1 LQTVNENHQRL
12 CPSEGWAA
20 YLHDE
25 VLPALAAE
33 VTLCGEVLELGPG
46 PGAATEWLRH
56 RVERVV
62 ALELDPDAAEALA
75 VRFAGTNVRVVT
87 GDATAVDYPDDTFD
101 AVVTCTML
109 HHVPT
114 LPKQRELL
122 GEALRVLKPG
132 GALLGSDS
140 LGSVDLHAFHEG
152 DTYNPID
159 PAVLLT
165 LLRALGFV
173 KITVWVDHALR
184 FVAHKSPGEAPSSPY
199 DQEETDR

>member
-1 LQTVNENHQRL
+1 MNENHQRL
-12 CPSEGWAA
+12 CPSEEWAA

-25 VLPALAAE
+25 VLPSLAAE
-33 VTLCGEVLELGPG
+33 VTLGGELLELGPG

-56 RVERVV
+56 RVERLV
-62 ALELDPDAAEALA
+62 ALELDPDAAERLR

-87 GDATAVDYPDDTFD
+87 GDATDVDYPDGTFD
-101 AVVTCTML
+101 VVVSCTML

-114 LPKQRELL
+114 LPLQRALL

-132 GALLGSDS
+132 GVLLGSDS
-140 LGSVDLHAFHEG
+140 LASVDLHTFHEG

-165 LLRALGFV
+165 LLRALGFGRV
-173 KITVWVDHALR
+173 TLWVDHALR
-184 FVAHKSPGEAPSSPY
+184 FVAHKSPVDAAWP
-199 DQEETDR
+199 TDDRKEDDR